1 MNLIASL
8 FLTVGLGQPV
18 VLPGCCPAVTWVA
31 VRVVPVVLVARA
43 MPATAPQPE
52 PMVRDQGAATHV
64 ARI

>member
-31 VRVVPVVLVARA
+31 VRVVLVARA